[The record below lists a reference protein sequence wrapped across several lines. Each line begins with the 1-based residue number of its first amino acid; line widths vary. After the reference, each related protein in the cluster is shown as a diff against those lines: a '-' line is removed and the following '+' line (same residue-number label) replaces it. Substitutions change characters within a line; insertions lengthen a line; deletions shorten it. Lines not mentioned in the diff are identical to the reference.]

1 MSSALREAAIIALL
15 QHSKTCRDGPTCEN
29 NEFAIIPSRWHLGNR
44 RRSIGSLM
52 LALEANVLFPSSN
65 KSPAGMIILTGAPS
79 AIEKTQTQ
87 TVTMSSE
94 SGTPYTIATKCAAE
108 FVAVMAFVTV
118 GSLQA
123 MNTGDGIVRAALCHG
138 PPPPR
143 CHRSRNIE
151 DPRIFFTPTG
161 LRRCASTPVD
171 ALAFI

>member
-29 NEFAIIPSRWHLGNR
+29 NE
-44 RRSIGSLM
+44 
-52 LALEANVLFPSSN
+52 
-65 KSPAGMIILTGAPS
+65 GAPS